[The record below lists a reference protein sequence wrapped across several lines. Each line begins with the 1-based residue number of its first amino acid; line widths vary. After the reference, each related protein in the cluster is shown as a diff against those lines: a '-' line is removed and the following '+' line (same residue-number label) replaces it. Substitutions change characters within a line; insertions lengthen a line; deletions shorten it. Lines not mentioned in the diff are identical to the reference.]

1 MNSTQMYS
9 AINSINSQANAID
22 ATGLLNHISSAADLN
37 YQRSQI
43 EANRTREWQEV
54 QNAKAMQFN
63 AQQAQANRDWQEMM
77 SNTAH
82 QREVR
87 DLLNA
92 GLNPVLSASGGNGA
106 SVTSGATASGVTS
119 SGATAQP
126 DTAMSGAIANLF
138 GSLISSITSLANQ
151 STSALSNLAVAEK
164 NGEISKL
171 VTSMNNYSALQVAKE
186 QASASRYGADRS
198 YFASKYASD
207 TQKYIAQHYPNTLP
221 AVLDRYLG
229 ALLGGFSGEDSTIG
243 TIEETTE
250 ELLYN
255 EEVHKRFL
263 RLMSFGLFGRD
274 KK

>member
-1 MNSTQMYS
+1 MNFTQMNS
-9 AINSINSQANAID
+9 AIRNINSTANAID
-22 ATGLLNHISSAADLN
+22 ANGLLNHISSAADLN

-43 EANRTREWQEV
+43 EANRTREWQEQ

-63 AQQAQANRDWQEMM
+63 AQQAQVNRDWQEMM

-126 DTAMSGAIANLF
+126 DTAVSGAMANLF
-138 GSLISSITSLANQ
+138 GSLVSSITSLANQ

-186 QASASRYGADRS
+186 QANASRYS
-198 YFASKYASD
+198 SD
-207 TQKYIAQHYPNTLP
+207 TQKYIAKNYPNSIVGV
-221 AVLDRYLG
+221 ADRLV
-229 ALLGGFSGEDSTIG
+229 AAFLGGDSTSDVVK
-243 TIEETTE
+243 
-250 ELLYN
+250 N
-255 EEVHKRFL
+255 EVVPEVKDIFQILSEKYQEDMDEWFREHN
-263 RLMSFGLFGRD
+263 RLMTQYYGD